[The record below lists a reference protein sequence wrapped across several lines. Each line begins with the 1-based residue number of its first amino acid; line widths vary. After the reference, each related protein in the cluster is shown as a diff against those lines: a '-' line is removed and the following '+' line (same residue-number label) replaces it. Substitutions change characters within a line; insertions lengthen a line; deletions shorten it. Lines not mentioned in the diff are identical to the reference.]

1 MEGTQ
6 MPWWGWLIG
15 GIALLGLEL
24 FLVEAEFYLV
34 FIGVSAVIVGLLG
47 LAGLGMA
54 EWLQWLVFAALAV
67 VAMVTFRRRL
77 HAFVRGRVGHVRE
90 RITSGDHVV
99 VPVQLEPG
107 QSCRVEYHGTSWSA
121 RNVDVLPLAAG
132 SEAVISNV
140 DDLTLHLKAI
150 SAAA

>member
-1 MEGTQ
+1 

-15 GIALLGLEL
+15 GVALLGLEL

-34 FIGVSAVIVGLLG
+34 FIGVSAVIVGLLD
-47 LAGLGMA
+47 LAGVDLV
-54 EWLQWLVFAALAV
+54 EWQQWLVFAALLV
-67 VAMVTFRRRL
+67 VTMVTFRRRL

-90 RITSGDHVV
+90 RVTSGDRVL